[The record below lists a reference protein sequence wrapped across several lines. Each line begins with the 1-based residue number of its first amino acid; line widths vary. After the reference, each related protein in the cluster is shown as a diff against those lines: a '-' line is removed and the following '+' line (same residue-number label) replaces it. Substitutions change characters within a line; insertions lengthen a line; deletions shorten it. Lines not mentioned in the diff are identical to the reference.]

1 MACYKKWKSV
11 NCTCSFSI
19 FSQFG
24 NGAQTFLFCWPIHP
38 CPPLL
43 TAAPPRTEI
52 PQHPLHTVMS
62 TSSLCSNTSSKM
74 CTFVWRSWGWQVIL
88 ITFRCCLTFTFSFCC
103 RWSVLLSLLLLFPL
117 LSATW
122 LVTTGATFLLDKV
135 FSYITLSSAK
145 LSNRVLSSDIL
156 SGVLLLVLVHV
167 NSGGGAGGAGS
178 GCN

>member
-1 MACYKKWKSV
+1 MKHK
-11 NCTCSFSI
+11 
-19 FSQFG
+19 
-24 NGAQTFLFCWPIHP
+24 LFCFADQYTHVPTSNSCTTTNRNTSTSSSYSH
-38 CPPLL
+38 
-43 TAAPPRTEI
+43 
-52 PQHPLHTVMS
+52 MS

-103 RWSVLLSLLLLFPL
+103 RWSVLLSLLLLFSL

-122 LVTTGATFLLDKV
+122 FVTTGATFLLDKV